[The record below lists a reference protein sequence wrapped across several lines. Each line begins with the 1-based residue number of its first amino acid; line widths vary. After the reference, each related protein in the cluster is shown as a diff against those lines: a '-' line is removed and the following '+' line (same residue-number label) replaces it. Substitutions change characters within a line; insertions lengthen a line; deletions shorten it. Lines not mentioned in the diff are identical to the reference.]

1 MRPKM
6 EWIVPFIMVLF
17 LAGMILLFARL
28 VFKTSSFITKNRI
41 LSSGVQ
47 TAESVEALM
56 CACFGVRNVFANI
69 YIPLEDRDAESR
81 HVYRVADDIVILK
94 TGIAV
99 VKVVTKKGEFDAT
112 DPMIWNVII
121 RDIYGNVSRDIM
133 DNPVRSNLACAAA
146 LAKMLRRDGCAD
158 IKVYNFVVFTSE
170 KTSVNVNFDEI
181 FSPSDAVEK
190 MAQLDRDKKAMRLKK
205 RTVRKCVSKYRA
217 ASNALKKK
225 LASRRV
231 SIE

>member
-1 MRPKM
+1 M

-28 VFKTSSFITKNRI
+28 VFRTSSLITKNRI

-99 VKVVTKKGEFDAT
+99 IKVVTKKGEFDAA
-112 DPMIWNVII
+112 DPMIWNVVI
-121 RDIYGNVSRDIM
+121 RDIYGNVTRDIM
-133 DNPVRSNLACAAA
+133 DNPVRSNLACTAA

-158 IKVYNFVVFTSE
+158 VKVYNFVIFTSE
-170 KTSVNVNFDEI
+170 KTSVNVSFDEI
-181 FSPSDAVEK
+181 FTPADAVDK
-190 MAQLDRDKKAMRLKK
+190 MAEISRDKKAMRLK
-205 RTVRKCVSKYRA
+205 RRVVRANIARYRA
-217 ASNALKKK
+217 ASAALKRK
-225 LASRRV
+225 LASKRV
-231 SIE
+231 SME